1 MRIQFSKYHGAGNDF
16 IIIDNRK
23 NQFSPETSLINKLC
37 HRQFGIG
44 ADGLMLLELDPYS
57 DFKMR
62 YFNSDGKESTMC
74 GNGGRCI
81 VLFAK
86 SLGIINTQT
95 NFNGVDGLHNAT
107 IVDKNTVN
115 LKMKDVDNIEH
126 DDDFYLLNSG
136 SPHYVTFVKDVDKID
151 VGTEGRLIRQSVLAE
166 SGGVNVN
173 FVQITSGGIKIR
185 TYERGVEGETLACGT
200 GAVASAIATNHWLEE
215 QKNDYQINA
224 RGGILNV
231 SFIKSDDEKYT
242 NIWLKGPAM
251 HVFDGL
257 Y

>member
-1 MRIQFSKYHGAGNDF
+1 MRIPFSKYHGAGNDF

-23 NQFSPETSLINKLC
+23 SQFSPKTSLINKLC

-44 ADGLMLLELDPYS
+44 ADGLMLLEQDPDS

-86 SLGIINTQT
+86 NLGIINGQT
-95 NFNGVDGLHNAT
+95 RFFGIDGLHLAN
-107 IVDKNTVN
+107 IVDENTVN
-115 LKMKDVDNIEH
+115 LKMKDVDDIEH
-126 DDDFYLLNSG
+126 NDDFYLLNTG
-136 SPHYVTFVKDVDKID
+136 SPHYVTFVNDIDSID
-151 VGTEGRLIRQSVLAE
+151 VTLEGRLIRQSMLTD

-173 FVQITSGGIKIR
+173 FVQITSDGIKIR

-200 GAVASAIATNHWLEE
+200 GAVASAIATNHWLED

-231 SFIKSDDEKYT
+231 SFIKSGDEKFT
-242 NIWLKGPAM
+242 NIWLKGPAI

>member
-1 MRIQFSKYHGAGNDF
+1 MRIPFSKYHGAGNDF

-44 ADGLMLLELDPYS
+44 ADGLMLLEQNPDS

-62 YFNSDGKESTMC
+62 FFNSDGKESTMC

-86 SLGIINTQT
+86 SLGIINDQT
-95 NFNGVDGLHNAT
+95 RFIGVDGLHHAT
-107 IVDKNTVN
+107 IVDENTVN

-126 DDDFYLLNSG
+126 DDDFYLINSG
-136 SPHYVTFVKDVDKID
+136 SPHYVTFVKDIDSID
-151 VGTEGRLIRQSVLAE
+151 VTLEGRLIRQSILTD

-173 FVQITSGGIKIR
+173 FVQITSDGIKIR

-200 GAVASAIATNHWLEE
+200 GAVASAIATNHWLED
-215 QKNDYQINA
+215 QKKDYQINA
-224 RGGILNV
+224 RGGILYV
-231 SFIKSDDEKYT
+231 SFIKSNDEKYT
-242 NIWLKGPAM
+242 NIWLKGPAI